1 MRMTILL
8 PLLLAA
14 CSQPAE
20 KTQSK
25 VTDADAPVGLY
36 ERAGV
41 PGKPS
46 RICIAGQGGEMRFG
60 LNSSYEGPESCT
72 AKGRVRQAGS
82 ALTLVI
88 DGNPACTLSAN
99 LTGRGLTLNRPE
111 GAECSYYCGGNSGL
125 DEGPF
130 EKVGD
135 TEAAARKAV
144 DLVGEPL
151 C

>member
-1 MRMTILL
+1 MRTTPPFL
-8 PLLLAA
+8 LLLAA

-20 KTQSK
+20 KTEPK
-25 VTDADAPVGLY
+25 VAKPDTPVGLY

-41 PGKPS
+41 PDKPS
-46 RICIAGQGGEMRFG
+46 RICIAGQGDEMRFG

-72 AKGRVRQAGS
+72 ATGSVRESGS
-82 ALTLVI
+82 VLTLVI
-88 DGNPACTLSAN
+88 DGNPACALAAS
-99 LTGRGLTLNRPE
+99 LTGTGLTLDRPE
-111 GAECSYYCGGNSGL
+111 GTECGYYCGGNTDL
-125 DEGPF
+125 NEGPF

-135 TEAAARKAV
+135 TEADARKAI